1 MSEVW
6 TGPASFGQERLWL
19 ATRLG
24 SDETI
29 YNLSAW
35 VRLPAGADQEIVTG
49 ALAAT
54 AARHETLRTSLRL
67 DGERLLQTVH
77 PAVAVKLA
85 TVDLSGRADAWQGI
99 ADTDDADLRAPF
111 RLDEAPLWRATLA
124 HTDEG
129 PVLIFAAHH
138 TVFDA
143 GSVHLLQAEIREQC
157 IAAIEGRPAVLP
169 DLEIQYAD
177 YAAWQRDTMTGP
189 KARAEADFW
198 RGRLSGLPRVHSLP
212 TDRPRAAGAGQPGAD
227 WQFRLPAGTAAAAA
241 RLGSSR
247 RASAFMVFFAAYT
260 ALLHRLSAAD
270 DIVVGVQVAGRDL
283 PELAPLIGMFV
294 NALAVRIDAS
304 GDPTF
309 AELLD
314 RVRERTLESWE
325 HQDLPIHHVS
335 EALGVRPDAD
345 VQPLYQIGIND
356 IGDVGLNRSN
366 GVARNELTLEF
377 SEDDARLEYRTDLF
391 DAATAER
398 ICEQFTR
405 LTAAALADPDT
416 RLSRLPVAD
425 EAERGLVLHEWN
437 DTAVDW
443 ARTGSESADAKTVS
457 ELIRRRMAAN
467 PQALAVV
474 DGDLRLTYGE
484 LWERVE
490 DLARR
495 LRACGVGPE
504 RPVAVAL
511 PRSADLVVAFLATL
525 RAGGAYVPLDPGY
538 PPARLAM
545 MLHDSGAEVL
555 ITSRA
560 HQDACPPGAARVV
573 LIDEPRTAEAD
584 PTATGSQNTDE
595 RLDQNPDH
603 LAYVIYTSGSTGRPK
618 GVMVEHRS
626 LLNYVLWFNREY
638 GIGAEDRM
646 LVSSSPSFD
655 AFGIELYPVLAGG
668 GTLVVAPSAG
678 MLEPARLL
686 AVAAEEKVT
695 ALALVPTTLRLLL
708 ERPELDGC
716 SALRQVFCGGEQL
729 TGDLAAALSAR
740 TSAVLHNL
748 YGPTEATIDV
758 ASRRA
763 DPEQAG
769 AVPIGRPLANT
780 RLYVLAED
788 GEPTPIGV
796 PGHLHAGGV
805 PLARG
810 YLNRPGLTAE
820 AFVPDPFGPPGSRLY
835 RTGDLA
841 RWRADGALEYLGRVD
856 GQVKLNGLRIE
867 PGEVEAVLRAR
878 PDVRDAAVLV
888 RDGALVAYVAGD
900 ADPARLRS
908 DLRAALPAHLVP
920 AAFVS
925 VPALP
930 MTPNGKLDTA
940 ALPAPAAPG
949 ASGGTDRESVPP
961 STAAEELVA
970 EGWTEVLGV
979 TRVGV
984 DDDFFDLGGNS
995 LSAARFVA
1003 WLSAAVEAD
1012 IPIHAVFQHP
1022 TVADLAAEVEKLL
1035 AAEIDT
1041 LSDAEADRLL
1051 HETGR

>member
-29 YNLSAW
+29 YSLSAW
-35 VRLPAGADQEIVTG
+35 IRLPDGADEAIVTA

-67 DGERLLQTVH
+67 DGERLLQAVH
-77 PAVAVKLA
+77 PAAAVRLA
-85 TVDLSGRADAWQGI
+85 TVDLSGHDDRWQGI
-99 ADTDDADLRAPF
+99 ADADDADLRMPF

-124 HTDEG
+124 YTDAE

-138 TVFDA
+138 TVFDG

-157 IAAIEGRPAVLP
+157 LAAIEGRPAVLP
-169 DLEIQYAD
+169 ELPIQYAD
-177 YAAWQRDTMTGP
+177 YAAWQRDTVSGA
-189 KARAEADFW
+189 KAQAEADFW
-198 RGRLSGLPRVHSLP
+198 RERLSGLPRVHSLP

-227 WQFRLPAGTAAAAA
+227 RQFTLPTGAAAAA
-241 RLGSSR
+241 AHLGSTR

-260 ALLHRLSAAD
+260 ALLHRLSGAD
-270 DIVVGVQVAGRDL
+270 DIVVGVQVAGREL

-309 AELLD
+309 AELVD

-325 HQDLPIHHVS
+325 HQDLPIHHVA
-335 EALGVRPDAD
+335 EALGIRPDAD

-366 GVARNELTLEF
+366 GVARNELTLEI
-377 SEDDARLEYRTDLF
+377 SEDNARLEYRTDLF
-391 DAATAER
+391 DAATADR
-398 ICEQFTR
+398 ICERFTR
-405 LTAAALADPDT
+405 LTVAALADPDT

-425 EAERGLVLHEWN
+425 EAERALVLDEWN

-443 ARTGSESADAKTVS
+443 AETGYEFADANTVS
-457 ELIRRRMAAN
+457 EVIRRRMAAS

-474 DGDLRLTYGE
+474 DGDVRLTYGE
-484 LWERVE
+484 LRERVE
-490 DLARR
+490 ELARR
-495 LRACGVGPE
+495 LRAHGVGPE

-538 PPARLAM
+538 PLARLAM
-545 MLHDSGAEVL
+545 MLHDSGAEAL

-560 HQDACPPGAARVV
+560 HRDACPPGAARVV
-573 LIDEPRTAEAD
+573 LVDEPRTAEHA
-584 PTATGSQNTDE
+584 TAAENQNTDE
-595 RLDQNPDH
+595 LRDQNPDH

-618 GVMVEHRS
+618 GVMVAHRS

-638 GIGAEDRM
+638 GIGADDRM

-655 AFGIELYPVLAGG
+655 AFGIELYPVLAAG
-668 GTLVVAPSAG
+668 GTLVVAPPSG

-708 ERPELDGC
+708 ERSELNEC
-716 SALRQVFCGGEQL
+716 SSLRHVFCGGEQL
-729 TGDLAAALSAR
+729 TGDLAGALAAR
-740 TSAVLHNL
+740 TSATLHNL

-758 ASRRA
+758 ASQRA

-769 AVPIGRPLANT
+769 AVPIGRPLANA

-810 YLNRPGLTAE
+810 YLSRPALTAE

-841 RWRADGALEYLGRVD
+841 RWRADGTLEYLGRVD

-878 PDVRDAAVLV
+878 PGVRDAVVLV
-888 RDGALVAYVAGD
+888 RDGALVAYVAGE
-900 ADPARLRS
+900 AEPARLRS

-920 AAFVS
+920 AAFVP
-925 VPALP
+925 VPVLP

-949 ASGGTDRESVPP
+949 ASGGTDRESAPP

-984 DDDFFDLGGNS
+984 EDDFFDLGGNS

-1022 TVADLAAEVEKLL
+1022 TVGDLAAEVEKLL

-1051 HETGR
+1051 HGTDR